1 MKFTKTLSLLAVFA
15 VIALMFA
22 GCSPTTSDNG
32 SAASKSEKI
41 AVIQLVSNDAFD
53 QMRNGFVETM
63 KSDGYTDDNFI
74 LMNANGDQ
82 SQLPTLVQ
90 NAISSNVDL
99 IVTVATPATAA
110 VVASD
115 TDIPNL
121 FIAVSDPIG
130 NNIIADWN
138 TIDHNSTG
146 TSNPIPADKI
156 MELASTLTPGYTKVG
171 MMCNP
176 AEKNAVSTCNA
187 VKKYLDTQ
195 GISYTQKDV
204 VNPATDVVT
213 AVDALISENVDILFV
228 PNDSSLQSYMATI
241 AGKATEAKIPT
252 YGSSAVMPATGALG
266 AVAISDFNIGAKT
279 ADMAKQLFAGTD
291 IKDIPSVAVEADE
304 TSINKSTAAKLGIT
318 IPSSLTI
325 NKEYE

>member
-1 MKFTKTLSLLAVFA
+1 MKHLKPLSIFTALVVLAMS
-15 VIALMFA
+15 IC
-22 GCSPTTSDNG
+22 GCTQSQSGDAP
-32 SAASKSEKI
+32 SAKDEKI

-53 QMRNGFVETM
+53 QMRDGFVETM
-63 KSDGYTDDNFI
+63 KADGYTDDNFT

-110 VVASD
+110 VVSAD

-130 NNIIADWN
+130 NKIIADWN

-156 MELASTLTPGYTKVG
+156 MELASTLTPGYSTVG

-187 VKKYLDTQ
+187 VKKYLDEQ
-195 GISYTQKDV
+195 GISYIQKDV
-204 VNPATDVVT
+204 VDPATDVVT
-213 AVDALISENVDILFV
+213 AVDALIAENVDIIFV
-228 PNDSSLQSYMATI
+228 PNDSSLQSYMGTI

-279 ADMAKQLFAGTD
+279 AEMAKQLFAGTD
-291 IKDIPSVAVEADE
+291 IKDIPSIPVEADE
-304 TSINKSTAAKLGIT
+304 TSINKTTASKLGIE
-318 IPSSLTI
+318 IPADLKVD
-325 NKEYE
+325 KEYE